1 MTKRGIQAFA
11 GGIILA
17 TAVLAGVFY
26 LTDEDQAAAVKNE
39 KSVSEQD
46 VSAYLDSKKMV
57 SVDRD
62 EYQKLLDSKE
72 KSLSDDSN
80 ADDTE
85 KNKNKT
91 YKLTIKD
98 GMSTADVSDILE
110 KEGLIS
116 SAQDFNDYVI
126 DAGYHKEIRA
136 GNFKLKQGMS
146 FKKIVKTLTR

>member
-17 TAVLAGVFY
+17 TAVLAAVFY
-26 LTDEDQAAAVKNE
+26 LTDEDQAAAAVKDN
-39 KSVSEQD
+39 KTVTEQD
-46 VSAYLDSKKMV
+46 VNNYLDSKKLV
-57 SVDRD
+57 SVNRD

-72 KSLSDDSN
+72 KSLNNDSGSDTKSD
-80 ADDTE
+80 
-85 KNKNKT
+85 KVKT

-98 GMSTADVSDILE
+98 GMSTADVSAILE
-110 KEGLIS
+110 KEGIIS

-136 GNFKLKQGMS
+136 GEFKVKSDMS

>member
-17 TAVLAGVFY
+17 TAVLAAVFY
-26 LTDEDQAAAVKNE
+26 LTDEDQAAAVKEN
-39 KSVSEQD
+39 KTVTEQD
-46 VSAYLDSKKMV
+46 VSTYLDSKKMV
-57 SVDRD
+57 SVNRD

-72 KSLSDDSN
+72 KSLNDDDSSS
-80 ADDTE
+80 DT
-85 KNKNKT
+85 KTNKVKT
-91 YKLTIKD
+91 YKLNIKD
-98 GMSTADVSDILE
+98 GMSTADVSAILE
-110 KEGLIS
+110 KEGIIS

-136 GNFKLKQGMS
+136 GEFKVKSDMS

>member
-26 LTDEDQAAAVKNE
+26 LTNEDQAAAVKNE

-80 ADDTE
+80 ADTE

-136 GNFKLKQGMS
+136 GDFKLKQGMS

>member
-17 TAVLAGVFY
+17 TSVLAAVFY
-26 LTDEDQAAAVKNE
+26 LTDEDQAAAVKEN
-39 KSVSEQD
+39 KTVTEQD
-46 VSAYLDSKKMV
+46 VNNYLDSKKMV
-57 SVDRD
+57 SVNRD
-62 EYQKLLDSKE
+62 EYQKLLDSK
-72 KSLSDDSN
+72 KSLNDDSSS
-80 ADDTE
+80 DT
-85 KNKNKT
+85 KTDKVKT

-98 GMSTADVSDILE
+98 GMSTADVSAILE
-110 KEGLIS
+110 KEGIIS

-136 GNFKLKQGMS
+136 GEFKVKSDMS

>member
-46 VSAYLDSKKMV
+46 VSSYLDSKKMV

-80 ADDTE
+80 ADTE
-85 KNKNKT
+85 KNKNKNKT

-146 FKKIVKTLTR
+146 FKRLLKL

>member
-39 KSVSEQD
+39 KSVSKQD

-85 KNKNKT
+85 KNKKKT

>member
-1 MTKRGIQAFA
+1 
-11 GGIILA
+11 
-17 TAVLAGVFY
+17 
-26 LTDEDQAAAVKNE
+26 
-39 KSVSEQD
+39 
-46 VSAYLDSKKMV
+46 MV

-80 ADDTE
+80 ADTE
-85 KNKNKT
+85 KNKNKNKT

>member
-85 KNKNKT
+85 KNKKKT

>member
-46 VSAYLDSKKMV
+46 VSSYLDSKKMV

-80 ADDTE
+80 ADTE
-85 KNKNKT
+85 KNKT